1 MYHDL
6 LFGGF
11 AQYQNA
17 AVKHQED
24 QYTQAE
30 VEFVLYA
37 TGTFLRLIQ
46 RLVEHETASKAHTG
60 SA

>member
-1 MYHDL
+1 MPGPPPR
-6 LFGGF
+6 LFDGF
-11 AQYQNA
+11 TRYQND

-24 QYTQAE
+24 QYSQAE

-46 RLVEHETASKAHTG
+46 RLLEQEAAVNATKA
-60 SA
+60 

>member
-1 MYHDL
+1 MYHEL

-11 AQYQNA
+11 TAYQND
-17 AVKHQED
+17 AVKHKED
-24 QYTQAE
+24 KYTIAE

-46 RLVEHETASKAHTG
+46 RLTEQG
-60 SA
+60 G